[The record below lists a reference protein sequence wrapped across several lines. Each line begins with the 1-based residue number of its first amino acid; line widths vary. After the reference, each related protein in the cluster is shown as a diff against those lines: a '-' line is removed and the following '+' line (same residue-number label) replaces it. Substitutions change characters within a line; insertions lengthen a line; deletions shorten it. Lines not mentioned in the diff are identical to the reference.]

1 MFQSFVTVELIFKV
15 MLLMPSAPVLVS
27 SSNLTVAKD
36 LNILAELSSLMASD
50 FISIKMRESGLVG

>member
-1 MFQSFVTVELIFKV
+1 MFQSFATVELIFKV
-15 MLLMPSAPVLVS
+15 MFLMPSAPVLVS